1 MVVCS
6 GDMRRAQR
14 TASIDLNGLDAAAI
28 VAALEKRHYLLR
40 SIKSMVV
47 PAKTELT
54 SPAGPREEEAAA
66 GVVFRGGESHA
77 QGVNPFG
84 SDLVDILF
92 RWGI

>member
-1 MVVCS
+1 M
-6 GDMRRAQR
+6 QR
-14 TASIDLNGLDAAAI
+14 TAIVDLNGLDAAGI
-28 VAALEKRHYLLR
+28 GAALEKRHYLLK

-47 PAKTELT
+47 PAKTELI
-54 SPAGPREEEAAA
+54 SPAGPREEEALAS
-66 GVVFRGGESHA
+66 VVIRGGESLA